1 MMSYLGSNTECE
13 EEEEEKG
20 GGVGGFT
27 GGQDSNPS
35 NPLN

>member
-1 MMSYLGSNTECE
+1 MVSYLGSNTEC

>member
-1 MMSYLGSNTECE
+1 MMSYLGSNTEC
-13 EEEEEKG
+13 EEEKG